1 MPARALRTGR
11 VRPIRGGVPPESPR
25 ARSHALPSLTAG
37 PGSPARW
44 TARLAALALLA
55 SAAAAQPP
63 PAAPGD
69 RIYLDSTDAARFE
82 IIQDSIR
89 AAMQRRSPPA
99 LPPPDEPPQSP
110 AQARFTLASTLLSN
124 GRVDEATAMLEDLYA
139 EDPAALAVW
148 LKLSE
153 AYAVGRRYPDLVR
166 LVDERIERE
175 GPTVPLLA
183 RRGTALYRADQPDQ
197 AAAAWSAA
205 LAVAPDQEQT
215 YRAVASEIAT
225 LRQYAD
231 AAAVLDQGRRQ
242 LGDDQ
247 LFLFERGHL
256 YGLAL
261 DYQAAVDLYLELL
274 AVSPEYRPSVQARLT
289 RMLDGGGAADVFSA
303 AIDRAAALDPLNR
316 SLREL
321 QSWLALERGDYER
334 ALDAVRALD
343 RLEQERG
350 ESLLAFAVQ
359 AQSADAEPAAAR
371 ALDEILERHPDAPVA
386 PTAML
391 MRAQLWEAGARAD
404 RERADLGPTPQADAA
419 RDGYRQF
426 LTAHPTADMAP
437 AAALALADLLRD
449 VFRDFDGSEENL
461 QRAAGGRDQGV
472 AARARLALGDVAVR
486 RGDLDAAR
494 ARFGDVD
501 ETIRIGP
508 LAEQA
513 RYELALID
521 FYEGLMFSALARA
534 EALDEN
540 TAADAANDAIGLRV
554 TLNEVLDPDAEPAE
568 DPSQDALHV
577 YARAAYAHRQQDTA
591 RTLATLD
598 SLDAAT
604 RTAPALADQSLFLRA
619 NALLAVGEAA
629 DAVAVLDR
637 LETDY
642 PDSYFL
648 DRAYRLQA
656 QAYEQD
662 LDDAQAA
669 AERYDRLL
677 KRFPGSPLAPE
688 ARAELRRLRS
698 PS

>member
-1 MPARALRTGR
+1 MTALVVLST
-11 VRPIRGGVPPESPR
+11 
-25 ARSHALPSLTAG
+25 
-37 PGSPARW
+37 
-44 TARLAALALLA
+44 
-55 SAAAAQPP
+55 AAAAQ
-63 PAAPGD
+63 
-69 RIYLDSTDAARFE
+69 
-82 IIQDSIR
+82 Q
-89 AAMQRRSPPA
+89 PA
-99 LPPPDEPPQSP
+99 LPAPNVRILGEPAD
-110 AQARFTLASTLLSN
+110 AQRGFALASTLLAN
-124 GRVDEATAMLEDLYA
+124 GRVDEATAMLEDLYR
-139 EDPAALAVW
+139 EEPGALAVW

-153 AYAVGRRYPDLVR
+153 AYATGRRYPDVVR
-166 LVDERIERE
+166 LVDERIARE
-175 GPTVPLLA
+175 GPSADLLA
-183 RRGTALYRADQPDQ
+183 QRGVALSRADRPDQ
-197 AAAAWSAA
+197 ADAAWAAA
-205 LAVAPDQEQT
+205 LAVAPGQEQT
-215 YRAVASEIAT
+215 YRTVANAIAS
-225 LRQYAD
+225 LRQFAE

-247 LFLFERGHL
+247 LFLFERAHL

-261 DYQAAVDLYLELL
+261 DYQNAVDLYLELL

-303 AIDRAAALDPLNR
+303 ALDRAAALDPLNR

-321 QSWLALERGDYER
+321 QSWLALERGDYDQ

-386 PTAML
+386 PSALL
-391 MRAQLWEAGARAD
+391 MRAQLWEAGARTE

-426 LTAHPTADMAP
+426 LAAHPAADAAP

-449 VFRDFDGSEENL
+449 VYRDFDGSEENL
-461 QRAAGGRDQGV
+461 RLAAGGRDAAI

-513 RYELALID
+513 RYELALVD

-554 TLNEVLDPDAEPAE
+554 TLNEVLDPDAEPTE

-604 RTAPALADQSLFLRA
+604 RTVPALADQSLFLRA
-619 NALLAVGEAA
+619 NALLAVGQAA
-629 DAVAVLDR
+629 QAVAVLDR
-637 LETDY
+637 LEAGH

-648 DRAYRLQA
+648 DRAFRLQA

-662 LDDAQAA
+662 LDDAAAA

-677 KRFPGSPLAPE
+677 ERFPGSPLAPE
-688 ARAELRRLRS
+688 ARAELRRLRATS
-698 PS
+698 